1 MDSAA
6 DVGKRISTAFC
17 QFKGRVFLTLA
28 LVSVSSLVVI
38 LTVLSGSVNLNET
51 PFLERPTSVAS
62 RPPQIGALQRTGRLH
77 FHVAASTANKQLCR
91 AIVSSAV
98 NRYGPPILAG
108 WNATNKKDIGKT
120 HLAKVRVVSEHL
132 DNMAPDTD
140 DDLFLLIDGYDV
152 QLQLGPEVLIQR
164 YFKVVAAEDE
174 RIIQQLGP
182 ALAEEVAGPLGRHV
196 VFGADKVCWPTD
208 QRRPGCWAIPPVP
221 GMDDRMFGPLT
232 ESGDMAFLRPRWLN
246 SGTIMGP
253 VKEVRS
259 LFRATLAH
267 INATYR
273 PDYEFRESD
282 QFYMTEVWGLQE
294 LGRINAQLEKDPEA
308 KHPSHVDDAFWPK
321 PGPESNHH
329 IAIDYWSNLFQ
340 TWAGYTEY
348 VDWRTFD
355 RPGHAFTVD
364 QNVRAEVTFR
374 PWDLHLA
381 GDAMR
386 AIHRIFA
393 STKRSTLMGKT
404 SDKLILESQFGSNII
419 TKTTLPIYHCTG
431 AKDALETFWPR
442 MWFFPYIRTLMRS
455 AIASCRA
462 GEAYT
467 PQPVDGRMWYPALP
481 YPEDIR
487 LDDAGAWS
495 DGSADSGEVE
505 WLSFETLCRPFEED
519 IFG

>member
-17 QFKGRVFLTLA
+17 QFKGR
-28 LVSVSSLVVI
+28 
-38 LTVLSGSVNLNET
+38 T
-51 PFLERPTSVAS
+51 PFLERPTSVTS

-98 NRYGPPILAG
+98 NRYGPPILSG

-140 DDLFLLIDGYDV
+140 DDLFLMIDGYDV

-196 VFGADKVCWPTD
+196 VFGAD
-208 QRRPGCWAIPPVP
+208 
-221 GMDDRMFGPLT
+221 
-232 ESGDMAFLRPRWLN
+232 
-246 SGTIMGP
+246 
-253 VKEVRS
+253 
-259 LFRATLAH
+259 
-267 INATYR
+267 
-273 PDYEFRESD
+273 
-282 QFYMTEVWGLQE
+282 
-294 LGRINAQLEKDPEA
+294 

-364 QNVRAEVTFR
+364 QNVRAEATFR

-393 STKRSTLMGKT
+393 STKRSTLMEKT
-404 SDKLILESQFGSNII
+404 SDRLILESQFGSNII

-431 AKDALETFWPR
+431 AKDALEAFWPR